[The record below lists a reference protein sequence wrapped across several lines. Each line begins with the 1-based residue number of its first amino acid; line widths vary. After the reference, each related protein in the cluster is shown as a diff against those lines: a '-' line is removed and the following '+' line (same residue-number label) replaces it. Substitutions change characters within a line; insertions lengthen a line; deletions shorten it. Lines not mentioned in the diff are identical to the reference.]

1 MGIFSF
7 ICYSVYFRNINS
19 LNCISLSLI
28 PKHSF
33 FHAIV
38 NEIFPLISFFS
49 LPIADIENPT
59 DFCFTAWYP
68 AALLKS
74 ANQTSQVSVESLVF
88 STYNIM
94 SPANSCLLL
103 SVQFRHILFLCHL
116 WLSDQNVLCNEEEW
130 WLALSPSCERNF
142 QELTVKY
149 SVYCGFSPT
158 RLFIMFKHFS
168 SVPSSQVLPH
178 DRILNSVK

>member
-94 SPANSCLLL
+94 SPANRAVYFFLSNLDTFYFFVICGCLTRTFCAMRRNGGQPYLL
-103 SVQFRHILFLCHL
+103 PVRGTFRSSQLNTASIVGFLLQGFLLCLSIFLLFL
-116 WLSDQNVLCNEEEW
+116 
-130 WLALSPSCERNF
+130 A
-142 QELTVKY
+142 VK
-149 SVYCGFSPT
+149 S
-158 RLFIMFKHFS
+158 FIM
-168 SVPSSQVLPH
+168 
-178 DRILNSVK
+178 IEY